1 MNILFLIALLQS
13 CGGGGESSQD
23 DPSPANII
31 ITHSSLPSQIFSYQ
45 PIELN
50 ISSNYPTC
58 SFDISSPSIF
68 WKESSG
74 NNFKFNAPISF
85 QDEEN
90 FSVNINSIGSS
101 NCPSGQKNIELT
113 VKRFN
118 TKYSA
123 EPSNTSELLTDF
135 YHIADIGFG
144 GINIT
149 ERFSATICYPT
160 PDDCI
165 TSENEL
171 FGQDA
176 HNMATGDFNNDGFE
190 DLVVAWAIFPHTIEE
205 SQKIDAP
212 INVYLNDGY
221 GHLLEDISIYSSGV
235 NPTHPFAYRLG
246 NCRL

>member
-1 MNILFLIALLQS
+1 MPKSQYLKILFLIALLQS
-13 CGGGGESSQD
+13 CGGGGGETSQD
-23 DPSPANII
+23 NPNPTNII

-50 ISSNYPTC
+50 ISSNYTTC

-68 WKESSG
+68 WIESSG
-74 NNFKFNAPISF
+74 NNFKFNAPITF

-90 FSVNINSIGSS
+90 FSVNINSIASS

-113 VKRFN
+113 INRFN

-123 EPSNTSELLTDF
+123 EPSNTSELFTDF

-160 PDDCI
+160 PVSY
-165 TSENEL
+165 T
-171 FGQDA
+171 
-176 HNMATGDFNNDGFE
+176 
-190 DLVVAWAIFPHTIEE
+190 
-205 SQKIDAP
+205 
-212 INVYLNDGY
+212 
-221 GHLLEDISIYSSGV
+221 HLTL
-235 NPTHPFAYRLG
+235 PTKA
-246 NCRL
+246 